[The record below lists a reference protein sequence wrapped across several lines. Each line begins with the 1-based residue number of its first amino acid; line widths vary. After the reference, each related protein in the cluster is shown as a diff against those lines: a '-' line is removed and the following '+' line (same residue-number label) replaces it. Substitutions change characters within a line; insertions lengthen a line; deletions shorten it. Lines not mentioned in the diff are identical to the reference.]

1 MKKTAHPRKP
11 ANLAKQRRI
20 AARVTDEQY
29 ALFQRVA
36 AMQGRSLTDFVVSTL
51 QEKAVQTV
59 ETLEIIRLNAS
70 ESRKLAEA
78 LLGPPREPNE
88 ALLAAKKLYLE
99 TIRH

>member
-1 MKKTAHPRKP
+1 MTKTAYSRKP

-36 AMQGRSLTDFVVSTL
+36 ALQGRSLTDFVVSTL
-51 QEKAVQTV
+51 QEKAMQTV
-59 ETLEIIRLNAS
+59 ESLEIIRLNAA

-78 LLGPPREPNE
+78 LLGPAREPNE
-88 ALLAAKKLYLE
+88 HLLAAKKLYNE